1 MATTRV
7 EATKEKIELLKE
19 MQGMIDTLKSF
30 AARIQ
35 DRIDVMID
43 ADLVSM
49 EAEKDVIDE
58 MAEIIKSRNYDT

>member
-58 MAEIIKSRNYDT
+58 MADIIKSRNYDT